1 MFGARS
7 VVVRWNGDSTIWL
20 FSGITDPASKVRQQ
34 KRDPLGRLTQ
44 VIEDPNDLNPNGLN
58 YSTTYSYDAL
68 DNLTGVVQGVQSR
81 SFVYSSLSR
90 LTSATN
96 PESETTTYT
105 YQDSGGLETRT
116 DARGI
121 SVTFSYDG
129 LHRLR
134 TKDHST
140 DASQHTDYEYDAKSN
155 LKSVTSG
162 AASIL
167 DAEAEEDNGPANT
180 L

>member
-1 MFGARS
+1 MAFKLVRVHSCLFGARS

-96 PESETTTYT
+96 PESETTTCIRIAAI
-105 YQDSGGLETRT
+105 LRRVRT
-116 DARGI
+116 PE
-121 SVTFSYDG
+121 
-129 LHRLR
+129 
-134 TKDHST
+134 
-140 DASQHTDYEYDAKSN
+140 ASR
-155 LKSVTSG
+155 
-162 AASIL
+162 
-167 DAEAEEDNGPANT
+167 
-180 L
+180 

>member
-105 YQDSGGLETRT
+105 IRIAAILRRVRT
-116 DARGI
+116 PE
-121 SVTFSYDG
+121 
-129 LHRLR
+129 
-134 TKDHST
+134 
-140 DASQHTDYEYDAKSN
+140 ASR
-155 LKSVTSG
+155 
-162 AASIL
+162 
-167 DAEAEEDNGPANT
+167 
-180 L
+180 